1 MNASHTELRYI
12 GPAFL
17 NSATINP
24 KLKKQTIEFF
34 TGACSRCR
42 EVRMFAGYDCGRPAS
57 TVCFYCVVTEE
68 YEREKRSG
76 WHPDIAEAI
85 AQAQAYEGTAAEFYA
100 PRPLAAKAESEIA
113 DLRIRCERAEAEI
126 EGLTGDTHAL
136 DAELAARAEKAEA
149 ELATV
154 KAELEA
160 KRPEA
165 KAPTRDALQRAILE
179 TLQTLALAW
188 PGAEIPSSRLWAAV
202 VDCGAVATVRPGQAA
217 EGEAHRFY
225 KAKMALIR
233 DGLITELRAFV
244 RLASAPSSSSA
255 ELEPTF
261 QD

>member
-1 MNASHTELRYI
+1 
-12 GPAFL
+12 
-17 NSATINP
+17 
-24 KLKKQTIEFF
+24 
-34 TGACSRCR
+34 
-42 EVRMFAGYDCGRPAS
+42 MFAGYDCGRPAS

-85 AQAQAYEGTAAEFYA
+85 AQAQAYGRAAAEFYA
-100 PRPLAAKAESEIA
+100 PRPLAEKAESEIA

-126 EGLTGDTHAL
+126 EGLTGDIHAL
-136 DAELAARAEKAEA
+136 DAELTARAEKAEA

-154 KAELEA
+154 KAELEGARPAA
-160 KRPEA
+160 KT
-165 KAPTRDALQRAILE
+165 PTCDALAQAILE
-179 TLQTLALAW
+179 TLQTLASAW
-188 PGAEIPSSRLWAAV
+188 PKAEIPSSRLWAAV
-202 VDCGAVATVRPGQAA
+202 VDRGAVATVRPGQAA

-244 RLASAPSSSSA
+244 RLASAPSSSA
-255 ELEPTF
+255 ESEPTF